1 MFGYMMHTSDDVLE
15 ELMTHKIVEGR
26 VPEADPTR
34 AHLVMAI
41 DPATVLRDNDVNMDR
56 LYDDLIKE
64 LKERGPVDIHKND
77 IDWDVLC
84 RYLITEASG
93 R

>member
-1 MFGYMMHTSDDVLE
+1 MFSYMMRTSDDVIENLSTQ
-15 ELMTHKIVEGR
+15 LK
-26 VPEADPTR
+26 
-34 AHLVMAI
+34 
-41 DPATVLRDNDVNMDR
+41 DNDVNMDK
-56 LYDDLIKE
+56 LYDDLTKE
-64 LKERGPVDIHKND
+64 LKKRGPVDVHKDD

>member
-1 MFGYMMHTSDDVLE
+1 MFGYMMYTSDDVLE